1 MTAYSQTNGINAFLA
16 RQMWLKMPVVREPL
30 DGLMD
35 GVNVIFNLKSPPALD
50 STVTVIDSAGN
61 TVTPASVDEAS
72 GSVVLSTAPT
82 STLYASYTHCGLTS
96 DQLTGLFVA
105 GFEEMESR
113 WQRGYYLTESSSIPY
128 VSSNSVTV
136 VDPEIGSSTFSVRP
150 AQTNFLVGCMTYVF
164 SLSSWQEAAATAIAT
179 REKWSAGMM
188 IDSTRRPEAFA
199 KLVEAQERALKALMD
214 KAITDA
220 GTTNIGV
227 VGPRT
232 DPYPNVYT
240 TTFAVPEPCY
250 TTTD

>member
-1 MTAYSQTNGINAFLA
+1 MSYSQTNGTNAFLA

-61 TVTPASVDEAS
+61 TVTPASLDEAS
-72 GSVVLSTAPT
+72 GSVVLSTAPA

-96 DQLTGLFVA
+96 DQLAGLFVA
-105 GFEEMESR
+105 GYEEMESR
-113 WQRGYYLTESSSIPY
+113 WQRGYYLVLDTGVYY
-128 VSSNSVTV
+128 VSSDDTTV
-136 VDPEIGSSTFSVRP
+136 VDPEIGGSTFSVRP
-150 AQTNFLVGCMTYVF
+150 AQTNFLVGCMTYVY

-188 IDSTRRPEAFA
+188 VDATRRPEAFA
-199 KLVEAQERALKALMD
+199 KLVEAQERALNALMD

-220 GTTNIGV
+220 GTKNIGV

-232 DPYPNVYT
+232 DPYPNVFTSTISY
-240 TTFAVPEPCY
+240 PEPCY
-250 TTTD
+250 TTAD